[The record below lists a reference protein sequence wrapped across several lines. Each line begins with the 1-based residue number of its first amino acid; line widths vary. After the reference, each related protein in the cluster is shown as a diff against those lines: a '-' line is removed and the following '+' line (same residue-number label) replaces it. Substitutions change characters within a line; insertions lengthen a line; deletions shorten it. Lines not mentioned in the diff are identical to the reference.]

1 MTETEVRQ
9 LAEKFLEE
17 QGVEYEQFVGM
28 HYLER
33 VDRAD
38 GVYYDSIDKG
48 KRIISDT
55 PNSYMGLLREGP
67 ELPSKLWCLS
77 FSTSGPN
84 LPPHIISSLITGF
97 MVWVDDETGYCE
109 KG

>member
-38 GVYYDSIDKG
+38 GVYYDIIDKG
-48 KRIISDT
+48 KRIIPDM
-55 PNSYMGLLREGP
+55 PNSYMGLLREEP
-67 ELPSKLWCLS
+67 ELPSKIWCLS
-77 FSTSGPN
+77 FSTSEPE
-84 LPPHIISSLITGF
+84 LPPHIISTLHTSFTVL
-97 MVWVDDETGYCE
+97 VDDETGHC
-109 KG
+109 KM